1 MPSFPDGHAAAG
13 AKTSCPATRD
23 RRVKPDK
30 RARARAGPAP
40 HREESMLQVPAVGKS
55 AKGSAAR
62 REIGTSQSWLRSSSA
77 SRATSCAIELSHG
90 ERAEGGSCGRRR
102 ERRRDRG
109 ERSGEMLRRS
119 GSGSGEALR
128 CSFSFCDNHPRCQ
141 GPPQRGAKA
150 DRLSDK
156 KSDG

>member
-1 MPSFPDGHAAAG
+1 
-13 AKTSCPATRD
+13 
-23 RRVKPDK
+23 
-30 RARARAGPAP
+30 
-40 HREESMLQVPAVGKS
+40 
-55 AKGSAAR
+55 
-62 REIGTSQSWLRSSSA
+62 
-77 SRATSCAIELSHG
+77 
-90 ERAEGGSCGRRR
+90 
-102 ERRRDRG
+102 
-109 ERSGEMLRRS
+109 MLRRS